1 MRCSLY
7 LRKGILYVPTKGQM
21 ERGFYRG
28 VEPVAVAPL
37 SNTGAIREAL
47 LARFARGNP
56 IVPMLLRRD
65 WPPPVVLKHAGVK
78 TWSAF
83 ERGMLFWEIT
93 DEDGAFR
100 IAEQRKQSN
109 GMWNDDPEKTIT
121 FPPGSTTDQVIE
133 RMVSILQEAAKK

>member
-1 MRCSLY
+1 
-7 LRKGILYVPTKGQM
+7 
-21 ERGFYRG
+21 
-28 VEPVAVAPL
+28 
-37 SNTGAIREAL
+37 
-47 LARFARGNP
+47 
-56 IVPMLLRRD
+56 MLLRLD

-109 GMWNDDPEKTIT
+109 SMWNDDPEKTIT